1 MYSRAAYRPVLALRN
16 QTAQRFTIMKI
27 WKALRRFMSSHSRKR
42 SVLKFKEPTNLL
54 NSRQSTT
61 STSNKAYYTAN
72 NSSKAKRPFKRK
84 SLLRIQESS
93 DPTTSILT
101 LIFQPYLIHS
111 KDIESPRNAEPKC
124 ATGWSK
130 FVQASSAPK
139 EHGTYPSQSSTSTWQ
154 PATTMASFL
163 RTETSTRVE
172 LHQCTWLLRWKI
184 PTHYIPE

>member
-1 MYSRAAYRPVLALRN
+1 MYHSQINKDNYHQAHHAPTLKKSSLITAKTRPTSTASMYSRAAYRPVLALRN

-124 ATGWSK
+124 ATG
-130 FVQASSAPK
+130 
-139 EHGTYPSQSSTSTWQ
+139 
-154 PATTMASFL
+154 
-163 RTETSTRVE
+163 
-172 LHQCTWLLRWKI
+172 
-184 PTHYIPE
+184 